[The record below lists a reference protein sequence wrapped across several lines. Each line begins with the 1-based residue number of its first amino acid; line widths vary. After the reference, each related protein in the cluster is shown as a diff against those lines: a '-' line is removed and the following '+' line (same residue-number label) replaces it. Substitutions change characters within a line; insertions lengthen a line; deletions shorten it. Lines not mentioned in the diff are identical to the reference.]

1 MGHVGRRER
10 LEGEHGRAT
19 ALNRSM
25 VLLYNVVEISAAA
38 NQIAAIGAEKG
49 LNGLAVLIDSPIK
62 IVSATS
68 NRN

>member
-1 MGHVGRRER
+1 MGLDG
-10 LEGEHGRAT
+10 LFKEGSSGE
-19 ALNRSM
+19 
-25 VLLYNVVEISAAA
+25 
-38 NQIAAIGAEKG
+38 IAAIGAEKG